1 MSDWLPAGVD
11 PFTGLTA
18 WAVAGV
24 VAAHAFGCFIR
35 GAFGFGSNVPIVII
49 TTFLLGPHHA
59 ILLALL
65 TTFVAQ
71 INLIPQGLRAAD
83 WQVAR
88 PLIAGLVAGT
98 AFGTWLFTVISAD
111 WLVLVLGVLLTLILL
126 MDTLHLVQRLT
137 AHIDL
142 RSKRLAAGFSLVGGT
157 IGGLSGAGAF
167 YFLVVYMKQACG
179 SAQALRGTNVV
190 LSMVVMCMRMTVV
203 VAAGLITPS
212 LIAEGLLLTPVVFAA
227 AWYGAHVFHTSTP
240 ERFYAALQVLLFA
253 GALALVLRGIARIA
267 W

>member
-1 MSDWLPAGVD
+1 MSDWFPAGVE
-11 PFTGLTA
+11 PFAGITA
-18 WAVAGV
+18 WAVGGV
-24 VAAHAFGCFIR
+24 FAAHALGCFIR

-71 INLIPQGLRAAD
+71 ANLIPQGLRAAD

-88 PLIAGLVAGT
+88 PLMAGLVAGT
-98 AFGTWLFTVISAD
+98 GFGTWLFTVISAD
-111 WLVLVLGVLLTLILL
+111 WLVLVLGVLLTVIVV
-126 MDTLHLVQRLT
+126 MDTFRFVQRLT

-142 RSKRLAAGFSLVGGT
+142 RSRRLTAGFSLIGGT
-157 IGGLSGAGAF
+157 MGGLSGAGAF
-167 YFLVVYMKQACG
+167 YFLVVYMKHACR
-179 SAQALRGTNVV
+179 SADSLRGTNVV

-212 LIAEGLLLTPVVFAA
+212 LLAEGLLLAPVVFAA
-227 AWYGAHVFHTSTP
+227 AWYGAHVFHTSSP
-240 ERFYAALQVLLFA
+240 DRFYAALQLLLFV
-253 GALALVLRGIARIA
+253 GAAALIVRGIGRIA
-267 W
+267 